1 MVKIRIK
8 AIVAAAAVGFAV
20 LFGGVSDVKTSA
32 FATDVDTYS
41 TGYYMVNL
49 DLGAVVAAKNENER
63 CYPASITKV
72 MTAIVAIENCSDL
85 DMHMEVTYEATN
97 EFWEGDPNYE
107 GAGTCGLAVGQSEL
121 TMRDCLYGLLI
132 KSGCEAGN
140 VIALNIC
147 ETIPDFVELMNKK
160 AKEIGCTD
168 THFGNTH
175 GLWQADNYST
185 PHDLLLIG
193 KYAYENVPLLM
204 EIANTEQYVMPA
216 NKYNPEPYTLYNVNS
231 LIRNISDNPYYY
243 EYAKGI
249 KTGSIDKYWDE
260 NGNEHPGVANLLS
273 TATKNG
279 FNYMLVTTGAPYY
292 ENESEGIKLNGHF
305 IDSIALYKW
314 AFKNLDIVEVINE
327 HTVAGNIKVDMG
339 ENADVVTLKPSAS
352 FSTLLP
358 TGLTKS
364 IIEQELTITAEMN
377 DNKAVVAPIEKG
389 QVMGTLE
396 LKLDGECIWTTNV
409 VASQSVELSQVEYT
423 MRMIN
428 SIFDKGWFK
437 ACVISLA
444 VLIVLDV
451 VLNAVQKNRIAKLEA
466 RQRRRAGA
474 ANRKW

>member
-1 MVKIRIK
+1 MGKLRIK
-8 AIVAAAAVGFAV
+8 AIITAAAIGFAV
-20 LFGGVSDVKTSA
+20 LFGGASDVKASA

-41 TGYYMVNL
+41 TGYYMMNL
-49 DLGAVVAAKNENER
+49 DLGAVVAAKNENVR

-85 DMHMEVTYEATN
+85 DMHMDVTYEATN

-107 GAGTCGLAVGQSEL
+107 GPGLCGLAVGQSEL

-147 ETIPDFVELMNKK
+147 ETIPDFVALMNKK
-160 AKEIGCTD
+160 AAEIGCTN
-168 THFGNTH
+168 TNFANTH
-175 GLWQADNYST
+175 GLWNKDNYST
-185 PHDLLLIG
+185 PRDLLLIG
-193 KYAYENVPLLM
+193 KYAYENVPLIM

-216 NKYNPEPYTLYNVNS
+216 NKYSPDPYTIYNVNS

-260 NGNEHPGVANLLS
+260 NGVEHQGFANLLS

-279 FNYMLVTTGAPYY
+279 FNYMLVTVGAPYY
-292 ENESEGIKLNGHF
+292 ESEGVKLNGHF

-314 AFKNLDIVEVINE
+314 AFKNLDILEVINE

-339 ENADVVTLKPSAS
+339 ENADVVILKPSAS

-358 TGLTKS
+358 KDQDKS
-364 IIEQELTITAEMN
+364 IIGQKLTITAEMN

-396 LKLDGECIWTTNV
+396 LFLEGECIWSTNV
-409 VASQSVELSQVEYT
+409 VASQAVELSQVEYT

>member
-1 MVKIRIK
+1 MVKLRFK
-8 AIVAAAAVGFAV
+8 AIIAAAAVSVAV
-20 LFGGVSDVKTSA
+20 LFGGTSDVKASA
-32 FATDVDTYS
+32 FTTDVDTYS
-41 TGYYMVNL
+41 TGYYMMNL

-85 DMHMEVTYEATN
+85 DMNMEVTYDATN

-121 TMRDCLYGLLI
+121 TMRDCLNGLLI

-147 ETIPDFVELMNKK
+147 DTIPDFVALMNKK
-160 AKEIGCTD
+160 AEEIGCTG
-168 THFGNTH
+168 THFSNTH
-175 GLWQADNYST
+175 GLWHKDNYST
-185 PHDLLLIG
+185 PRDLLLIG
-193 KYAYENVPLLM
+193 KYAYENVPLIM
-204 EIANTEQYVMPA
+204 EIANSDSCVMPA
-216 NKYNPEPYTLYNVNS
+216 NKYNPEPYTYYNLNA
-231 LIRNISDNPYYY
+231 LLRNVSDNPYYF

-249 KTGSIDKYWDE
+249 KTGSIGEYWDE
-260 NGNEHPGVANLLS
+260 NGVEHPGFANLLS

-279 FNYMLVTTGAPYY
+279 FNYMLVTVGAPYY
-292 ENESEGIKLNGHF
+292 NADGEKLNGHF

-314 AFKNLDIVEVINE
+314 AFKNLDILEVINE
-327 HTVAGNIKVDMG
+327 HTVAGTIKVDMG

-358 TGLTKS
+358 KDLDKS
-364 IIEQELTITAEMN
+364 IISSKVTITAETN
-377 DNKAVVAPIEKG
+377 DNNAVVAPIEKG
-389 QVMGTLE
+389 QVMGTLQLFLE
-396 LKLDGECIWTTNV
+396 DECIWTTNV
-409 VASQSVELSQVEYT
+409 VASQAVDLSQVEYT

-444 VLIVLDV
+444 ILIVLDV

-474 ANRKW
+474 ASNRKW

>member
-1 MVKIRIK
+1 MVKLRLK
-8 AIVAAAAVGFAV
+8 AIIAAAAVSVAV
-20 LFGGVSDVKTSA
+20 LFGGTSDVKASA
-32 FATDVDTYS
+32 FTTDVDTYS
-41 TGYYMVNL
+41 TGYYMMNL

-85 DMHMEVTYEATN
+85 DMQMEVTYEATN
-97 EFWEGDPNYE
+97 EFWEGNPNYE

-121 TMRDCLYGLLI
+121 TMRDCLNGLLI

-147 ETIPDFVELMNKK
+147 DTIPDFVALMNKK
-160 AKEIGCTD
+160 AEEIGCTG
-168 THFGNTH
+168 THFSNTH
-175 GLWQADNYST
+175 GLWHKDNYST
-185 PHDLLLIG
+185 PRDLLLIG
-193 KYAYENVPLLM
+193 KYAYENVPLIM
-204 EIANTEQYVMPA
+204 EIANSDSCVMPA
-216 NKYNPEPYTLYNVNS
+216 NKYNPEPYTYYNINA
-231 LIRNISDNPYYY
+231 LLRNVSDNPYYF

-249 KTGSIDKYWDE
+249 KTGSIGEYWDE
-260 NGNEHPGVANLLS
+260 NGVERPGFANLLS
-273 TATKNG
+273 TATKDG
-279 FNYMLVTTGAPYY
+279 FNYMLVTVGAPYY
-292 ENESEGIKLNGHF
+292 NSEGEKLNGNF

-327 HTVAGNIKVDMG
+327 HTVAGTIKVDMG
-339 ENADVVTLKPSAS
+339 ENTDVVTLKPSAS

-358 TGLTKS
+358 KEMHKS
-364 IIEQELTITAEMN
+364 IITQEVTITAETN
-377 DNKAVVAPIEKG
+377 DNNAVVAPIEKG
-389 QVMGTLE
+389 QVMGTLQLFLE
-396 LKLDGECIWTTNV
+396 GECIWTTNV
-409 VASQSVELSQVEYT
+409 VASQAVDLSQVEYT

-444 VLIVLDV
+444 ILIVLDV

-474 ANRKW
+474 ANNRKW